1 MTTHKGT
8 WKTDYS
14 EENWIAYVSAVKGFL
29 ESCHSDRVLLD
40 IYSELLNLDENDRV
54 IY

>member
-29 ESCHSDRVLLD
+29 ESCDSDCVLLD
-40 IYSELLNLDENDRV
+40 IHPELLNRD
-54 IY
+54 